1 MRWAVSRRARVG
13 IAATSVVALGLVSLM
28 VVASSSGVGGPT
40 CHDRKATIVGTNGND
55 VIEGTNGSDVIVA
68 RAGNDQVDGRGGDD
82 YICGNAGRDILLGGS
97 GDDNIYAGN
106 GDDAIFAGSG
116 DDNLFGESGSDQL
129 HGGSGEDYM
138 VGDVLLPYRGDSCDG
153 GDGTNDTA
161 LGDCESKP
169 NVP

>member
-1 MRWAVSRRARVG
+1 MRWAVGRRARVG

-40 CHDRKATIVGTNGND
+40 CHDRKATIVGTSGND

-138 VGDVLLPYRGDSCDG
+138 VGDLLLPYRGDSCDG